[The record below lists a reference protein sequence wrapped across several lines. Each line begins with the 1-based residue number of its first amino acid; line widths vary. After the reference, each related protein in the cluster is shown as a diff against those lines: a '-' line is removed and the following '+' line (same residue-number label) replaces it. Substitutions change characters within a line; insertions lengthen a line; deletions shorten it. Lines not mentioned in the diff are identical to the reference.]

1 MKNDVYKNKFMH
13 TNISK
18 VVEDSDTINQAYL
31 INIYNR
37 PTTMQ
42 YIIVS
47 STLATLTNNHF
58 VTKKVLINVKILK

>member
-1 MKNDVYKNKFMH
+1 MKNDVYIHKCMH
-13 TNISK
+13 TRNISK
-18 VVEDSDTINQAYL
+18 VVEDSDTIHQAYL

-37 PTTMQ
+37 PTAMQ

-58 VTKKVLINVKILK
+58 ESQKKS